1 MQTFSIDLTK
11 FLKEFGIIEKKEIAE
26 FENFSN
32 FFFNSM
38 AGDGFSISS
47 QNELE
52 SQVKALVAAWAY
64 LKQQ

>member
-1 MQTFSIDLTK
+1 MEFKIDLPK
-11 FLKEFGIIEKKEIAE
+11 FLENFGINGEKEIAE

-52 SQVKALVAAWAY
+52 SQVKALVAAWSY
-64 LKQQ
+64 LKK